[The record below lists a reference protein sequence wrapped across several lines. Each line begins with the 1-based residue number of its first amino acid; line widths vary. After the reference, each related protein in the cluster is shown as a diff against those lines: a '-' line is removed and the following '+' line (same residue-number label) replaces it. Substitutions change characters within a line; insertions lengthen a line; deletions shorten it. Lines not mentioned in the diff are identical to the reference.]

1 MSFWRQKKVIIPSI
15 MTLIMIIVLLSL
27 GSWQMRRLEWKE
39 KLLAEI
45 HEALS
50 KDAVP
55 LADNPLSEDSSTPIT
70 RVNVEGTLLKDK
82 SMMLIP
88 RMNEGERGA
97 HLIVPLE
104 QKDGKTY
111 LVDMGWVPE
120 DFDPQSLPDDVS
132 DLSGILRK
140 PSDKGSMQPD
150 NNLGDKTLFWYDM
163 PSIGTSLDLKK
174 LQPFI
179 IERDKN
185 DLALP
190 ENMPIP
196 QDRFVLI
203 ANNHFQYALTW
214 YSLAIVLLVIYSLY
228 LRRHFKLKPTDTE
241 VEQKLREQ
249 IKQKIGRNS

>member
-1 MSFWRQKKVIIPSI
+1 
-15 MTLIMIIVLLSL
+15 MTLIMIIVLLCL

-50 KDAVP
+50 KEAVP
-55 LADNPLSEDSSTPIT
+55 LTDNPLSEDSPTSIS

-82 SMMLIP
+82 SMMLVP

-97 HLIVPLE
+97 HLIVPLK

-111 LVDMGWVPE
+111 LVDMGWVSE

-132 DLSGILRK
+132 DLSGILKK
-140 PSDKGSMQPD
+140 PGEKGSMQPD
-150 NNLGDKTLFWYDM
+150 NNLDEKTLFWYDL
-163 PSIGTSLDLKK
+163 PSIESSLDLKK
-174 LQPFI
+174 LEPFI
-179 IERDKN
+179 IERDKK

-190 ENMPIP
+190 QNMPIP
-196 QDRFVLI
+196 QDGFVSI
-203 ANNHFQYALTW
+203 TNNHFQYALTW

-228 LRRHFKLKPTDTE
+228 LRRHFRLKPTDTE

-249 IKQKIGRNS
+249 IKQKIGRHS